1 MCVCSG
7 EEHIRSMAPA
17 GNSGKMRETAEFLL
31 SFLFFFTRYYDC
43 IYHHR
48 RRLKIGSQ
56 MLVSSCDIFYQNIY
70 SILRLLSF
78 PFSFFFLFLTRKVD
92 HIFPIKQT
100 NLQNRKKKSLL
111 LNSSVVISIWNFNN
125 IS

>member
-70 SILRLLSF
+70 SILRLPSF

-92 HIFPIKQT
+92 HIFSYKADQLAKQ
-100 NLQNRKKKSLL
+100 KKKSLL